1 MAFNS
6 VLLLSPRRC
15 PAELFVSSTSWLSVL
30 ILAWHAQSLGI
41 FSQLSREIVRLR
53 GHKKLQVPLL
63 LMELFFFPYR
73 GAGFANCYRSSYQQK
88 RCYYAKYQLKQLR
101 ISKDCSKALFGLFYL
116 IKKIGEATKFFVLFC
131 CNHSLYL
138 NRINFSYNYF
148 NQSKEL
154 RWRHRIVLCK

>member
-6 VLLLSPRRC
+6 ALLLSPRRC

-30 ILAWHAQSLGI
+30 ILAWHPQSLGI
-41 FSQLSREIVRLR
+41 FSQLSREIFRLR

-63 LMELFFFPYR
+63 LMELFFIPYR
-73 GAGFANCYRSSYQQK
+73 GAGFANWYRSSYQQK
-88 RCYYAKYQLKQLR
+88 LSYYARYQLKQLR

-116 IKKIGEATKFFVLFC
+116 IKKIGEEI
-131 CNHSLYL
+131 NSLSCSVAITHF